1 MSVYLIMDYLLYWS
15 NGVGFIDDAEFSDS
29 NCVTGRNFN
38 RKYIETLRHN
48 FDTSHRGGWFD
59 PLLFHVGFLVKKL

>member
-29 NCVTGRNFN
+29 NCVTSRNFN
-38 RKYIETLRHN
+38 RKYIETLRQN
-48 FDTSHRGGWFD
+48 FDTSHRGGW
-59 PLLFHVGFLVKKL
+59 V